1 MIRKRARQ
9 CLRQGRYRVVQDVV
23 KMSGKIGDSCCLK
36 TELCDV
42 ECVLIGEAEGFG
54 RWRERIRLG
63 S

>member
-1 MIRKRARQ
+1 M
-9 CLRQGRYRVVQDVV
+9 VQDVV
-23 KMSGKIGDSCCLK
+23 KMSEKIGDSCCLK

-54 RWRERIRLG
+54 HWQERIRLD